1 MSTFFLFL
9 FHLNI
14 IFLHELQSTLY
25 TSSFPIKSCY
35 YVSGTTWWPCF
46 LYAIRTATMIAVVR
60 ELGMRLILFSNLIGT
75 IRFWCLKLTTSPT
88 NITKLCPSCIYF
100 EERAWWWG
108 YLCTGTCYF
117 HADFCC
123 FLIVTGVAESIWK
136 FVPHKL
142 TLPERELPPSIVLLS
157 HQSGKLRLNNEALK
171 LLETIKKPVAVLAI
185 CGPYRTG
192 KSYFLSRFLGIPD
205 AFEVGDTLDS
215 CTHGI
220 WMSTT
225 VLECDE
231 FMLLL
236 LDTEGTE
243 PVGETS
249 SIVTPLLV
257 MTSLLSSYLIYNTIG
272 APKKSELKEMR

>member
-1 MSTFFLFL
+1 MQISVAL
-9 FHLNI
+9 I
-14 IFLHELQSTLY
+14 ITE
-25 TSSFPIKSCY
+25 
-35 YVSGTTWWPCF
+35 
-46 LYAIRTATMIAVVR
+46 
-60 ELGMRLILFSNLIGT
+60 
-75 IRFWCLKLTTSPT
+75 
-88 NITKLCPSCIYF
+88 
-100 EERAWWWG
+100 
-108 YLCTGTCYF
+108 
-117 HADFCC
+117 
-123 FLIVTGVAESIWK
+123 VTESIWK

-142 TLPERELPPSIVLLS
+142 ALPERELPPSIALLS
-157 HQSGKLRLNNEALK
+157 QQSGKLRLNNEALK
-171 LLETIKKPVAVLAI
+171 LLETINKPVAVLAI

-205 AFEVGDTLDS
+205 AFEVGHTLDS

-243 PVGETS
+243 AVGETS